1 MCREMQQYI
10 ADFRVNINVSYI
22 QIMRGKMANKILS
35 AIQANNLYR
44 NDREWIHGYDAMFL
58 QLQEKA

>member
-1 MCREMQQYI
+1 MNEAAKMCREMQQYI

-22 QIMRGKMANKILS
+22 
-35 AIQANNLYR
+35 
-44 NDREWIHGYDAMFL
+44 EWIHGYDAMFL